1 MYSTI
6 IEELILL
13 ILLSWICLCYMLMQ
27 PRIEVP
33 TCILVCEENPK
44 IKLILKYMDEHALLL
59 INLINKNMD
68 KFCITHCELT
78 IFKLSFYF

>member
-1 MYSTI
+1 
-6 IEELILL
+6 
-13 ILLSWICLCYMLMQ
+13 MQ

-68 KFCITHCELT
+68 KFCITHRDW
-78 IFKLSFYF
+78 LSLKYFFLLLKIYSYLIYVQKIRKKIGVS